1 MKIAILG
8 ATGRVG
14 KQILQLAINDG
25 HSVTALVRT
34 PSQLEDHEQLTIIP
48 GNARDLHAV
57 EQTLKGADV
66 VVSALSTD
74 KTTTL
79 TDAMPHIIQTMEY
92 AAIRRIVT
100 IGTAGILDSRIEPG
114 KFRYETS
121 ESKRRLT
128 FAADQHRQV
137 YEMLHASGLDWTIVC
152 PTYLPDGNARG
163 NYRVEQN
170 LLPEGG
176 KEITVGDTAE
186 FAYDVITQD
195 KWIRHRVGIAY

>member
-1 MKIAILG
+1 MKIALFG

-14 KQILQLAINDG
+14 QQILQLAIHNG
-25 HSVTALVRT
+25 HTITALVRN
-34 PSQLEDHEQLTIIP
+34 PSKLDKHEQVKTIQ
-48 GNARDLHAV
+48 GDARDSQAV
-57 EQTLKGADV
+57 EQTIKGADV

-79 TDAMPHIIQTMEY
+79 TDALPHIIQTMEH

-100 IGTAGILDSRIEPG
+100 IGTAGILTSRTEPG

-137 YEMLHASGLDWTIVC
+137 YEMLRASGLDWTIVC
-152 PTYLPDGNARG
+152 PTYLPDGAARG
-163 NYRVEQN
+163 NYRVEEN
-170 LLPEGG
+170 LLPIGG
-176 KEITVGDTAE
+176 KEITVGDTAH
-186 FAYDVITQD
+186 FAYDVVTQD
-195 KWIRHRVGIAY
+195 KWIMCRVGIAY